1 MNLIQTTLG
10 RIAVGAVLPLAVVA
24 GVVSAPVVNAATP
37 AASPAI
43 APASVNAAINAAA
56 VTVATAAAPAI
67 VRAAPDPTYKL
78 ADVAKHATQSDCWS
92 AINSSVYNLTA
103 FISSHEGGSRV
114 IVALCGTDG
123 TTMYRGQHGTSTSS
137 DPARTLAN
145 YRIGVYDST
154 PPPVPSTT
162 YTFAQVQTHK
172 TAADCWTVVGT
183 TVYNLSA
190 FVNIHPGG
198 TTQIVALCGIDG
210 TAGFTG
216 KHSASSSAKSTLAQ
230 YSIGSLSGGTPPPA
244 PTPSTVF
251 TQTMLTAHN
260 KQTDCYSAIN
270 GIVYDLTSF
279 INTHPGGTAPIIALC
294 GIDGSVSY
302 NTKHGSSSAA
312 PSALAQSTLAQLPK
326 MGTFNAAV
334 VSTAG
339 TYTLAQ
345 VKTHNTQAD
354 CWSAVLGNVY
364 NLTAW
369 IPQHP
374 GGASQIVAMCGTEG
388 SIAFWGKHSG
398 SSTAQAALA
407 AYKIGTQSDYVP
419 VTLPAAPTV
428 AAITVHG
435 DYTMDE
441 VAKHNTA
448 SDCWA
453 VIGGSIYGLSTWIP
467 IHPGGAGVITPMCG
481 QDGTAAYNGKHGGSA
496 SAGAILAKV
505 RIGSLVG
512 AKAVVLVDY
521 TIADVAMHKTAG
533 DCWSAV
539 NGGVYDLTKW
549 VAQHPGGPAVIEAM
563 CGIDGSAAFNAK
575 HGGSAGAATALATFK
590 IGNLVAGTAAATA
603 GTVQAAKVFTK
614 AQVRRHHFT
623 KHCWT
628 SANKNVYNLSRYTAK
643 HPGKRAFI
651 RAVCGKDSTRIWN
664 ARTGGPSRTLKKLKP
679 FWVGTLVSA
688 VPAASPAAPAA
699 PAAAPAPAPVPGSTT
714 KYTAAQVGAHATT
727 TDCWSIVSG
736 GVYNL
741 TSWIGVHPGGAGVI
755 KAMCGKDGTSSFN
768 SMHSGSAT
776 AKAALAKMQIGI
788 VG

>member
-1 MNLIQTTLG
+1 
-10 RIAVGAVLPLAVVA
+10 
-24 GVVSAPVVNAATP
+24 VVNAATP

-43 APASVNAAINAAA
+43 APASVNAAINGAA
-56 VTVATAAAPAI
+56 VSVAAAAAPAI
-67 VRAAPDPTYKL
+67 VQAAPDPTYKL
-78 ADVAKHATQSDCWS
+78 ADVAKHATQNDCWS

-103 FISSHEGGSRV
+103 FISRHEGGSTV
-114 IVALCGTDG
+114 IIALCGTDG

-137 DPARTLAN
+137 DPARTLAT

-154 PPPVPSTT
+154 PPPVPSAT

-198 TTQIVALCGIDG
+198 TTQIAGLCGLDG
-210 TAGFTG
+210 SASFNG
-216 KHSASSSAKSTLAQ
+216 KHSGSSSAKSTLAQ
-230 YSIGSLSGGTPPPA
+230 YSIGSLTGGTPPVVT
-244 PTPSTVF
+244 PTATF
-251 TQTMLTAHN
+251 TAAQLALHN
-260 KQTDCYSAIN
+260 NTTTDCYIAIN
-270 GIVYDLTSF
+270 TNVYNVTTWKTNHTGGPAV
-279 INTHPGGTAPIIALC
+279 INPWCGKDATAAFT
-294 GIDGSVSY
+294 GQHAS
-302 NTKHGSSSAA
+302 TAA
-312 PSALAQSTLAQLPK
+312 TVQLPVLA
-326 MGTFNAAV
+326 TYL
-334 VSTAG
+334 AG
-339 TYTLAQ
+339 TYTGGSTTTTTGTSYTLAQ
-345 VKTHNTQAD
+345 VKTHNTASN
-354 CWSAVLGNVY
+354 CWVAVLGNVY
-364 NLTAW
+364 DLTVFLTT
-369 IPQHP
+369 HS
-374 GGASQIVAMCGTEG
+374 GGPAVITAVCGTD
-388 SIAFWGKHSG
+388 ATNTFWGQHG
-398 SSTAQAALA
+398 SNSTSKLGILS
-407 AYKIGTQSDYVP
+407 AYLKGTQSDYVAG
-419 VTLPAAPTV
+419 TLPTPAATPTV
-428 AAITVHG
+428 AAITIHG
-435 DYTMDE
+435 DYTMAD

-448 SDCWA
+448 TDCWA

-467 IHPGGAGVITPMCG
+467 VHPGGAGVITPMCG

-505 RIGSLVG
+505 RIGSVIG

-521 TIADVAMHKTAG
+521 TMADVAAHKTPT
-533 DCWSAV
+533 DCWSVV

-549 VAQHPGGPAVIEAM
+549 VSQHPGGPAVIEAM
-563 CGIDGSAAFNAK
+563 CGIDGSASFTAK
-575 HGGSAGAATALATFK
+575 HGSSTGAAAALATFK
-590 IGNLVAGTAAATA
+590 IGNLVVGAATPAAATT
-603 GTVQAAKVFTK
+603 GTAPAAKVFTK

-688 VPAASPAAPAA
+688 APAASPAAPAA

-714 KYTAAQVGAHATT
+714 KYTAAQVSAHATT

-741 TSWIGVHPGGAGVI
+741 TAWIGVHPGGAGVI

-776 AKAALAKMQIGI
+776 AKAALAKLQIGI